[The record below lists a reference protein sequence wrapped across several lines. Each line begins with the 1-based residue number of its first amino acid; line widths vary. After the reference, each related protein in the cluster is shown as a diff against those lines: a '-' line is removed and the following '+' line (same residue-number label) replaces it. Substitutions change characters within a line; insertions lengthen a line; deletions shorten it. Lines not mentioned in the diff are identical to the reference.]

1 VASILHGSDHD
12 TLMTS
17 LKDIPVE
24 LILEVVKHV
33 LNEDLIL
40 PGVGQDAA
48 WIIPPDSQ
56 ILWTHKPAHMERLS
70 GIIPF
75 FSYEIGDRG
84 DQETASLPVRRP
96 HCSLKALR
104 E

>member
-1 VASILHGSDHD
+1 MASILLGSDHD
-12 TLMTS
+12 TLMAS

-24 LILEVVKHV
+24 LVLEVVEHV
-33 LNEDLIL
+33 LNEALML

-48 WIIPPDSQ
+48 WVIPPDSQ
-56 ILWTHKPAHMERLS
+56 ILWTQKPAHMKGLRS
-70 GIIPF
+70 VIPF
-75 FSYEIGDRG
+75 FSSEIGDRD
-84 DQETASLPVRRP
+84 DQETPSSQLHRP

>member
-1 VASILHGSDHD
+1 MPMASLD
-12 TLMTS
+12 
-17 LKDIPVE
+17 DIPVE
-24 LILEVVKHV
+24 LVLEVVKHV

-56 ILWTHKPAHMERLS
+56 ILWTQKPTHAKRL
-70 GIIPF
+70 
-75 FSYEIGDRG
+75 RG
-84 DQETASLPVRRP
+84 VIRFLSSEVVHRGGQETPSLQLHRP
-96 HCSLKALR
+96 YCSLKALR